1 MGRLYLHFFKYS
13 HIIITQFETSSAIF
27 VNTCFQC
34 HGPLEPIRLACERC
48 RFEISGRFEMPRLA
62 RLSVEHQDLAERILM
77 SGGNLKEVAEAVGVS
92 YPTLR
97 KRVDEMIEALGT
109 LRMADQQKADAF
121 LEAVENGNMRPE
133 EAARRIGEMGG
144 GR

>member
-1 MGRLYLHFFKYS
+1 M
-13 HIIITQFETSSAIF
+13 
-27 VNTCFQC
+27 NTCLKC
-34 HGPLEPIRLACERC
+34 DGPLEPIRLACERC
-48 RFEISGRFEMPRLA
+48 GIEISGRFETSRLT
-62 RLSVEHQDLAERILM
+62 RLSGEHQDLAERILL

-97 KRVDEMIEALGT
+97 KRVDELIAALEAL
-109 LRMADQQKADAF
+109 RKSDQRRADAF

-144 GR
+144 GQ